1 MLYSRT
7 ETTTVK
13 LVIDHA
19 RDPGYTPGPDDGSR
33 PTLRVVQ
40 GGLSRPS
47 RLVAPPE
54 PRGSRDVA
62 EGPTETIPPAVDL
75 DEVPIFLRPIPAW
88 VPRLW

>member
-1 MLYSRT
+1 
-7 ETTTVK
+7 VK

-19 RDPGYTPGPDDGSR
+19 RDPRYAPSPGDGPR

-47 RLVAPPE
+47 RLVAPAE
-54 PRGSRDVA
+54 PRGSRDVP
-62 EGPTETIPPAVDL
+62 EEPTEAIPPAVDL
-75 DEVPIFLRPIPAW
+75 NEVPIFLRPIPAW